1 MPSPHE
7 TLKPCSDTR
16 ISEVLESQKPACDKP
31 SASSASSATNR
42 ATSAETI
49 MPMPCAKT
57 AARRRHK
64 YIRLSPAN
72 TDSLA
77 EEQQT
82 PKPSEFN
89 CFGLLGS
96 PHRCVFCIGLALCR
110 LSSTSMV
117 LGHTHPLLQQ
127 GTPPRSFFLTLLHK
141 VVHRS
146 TLQFQQLLH
155 RQCTM
160 ASRQFER

>member
-72 TDSLA
+72 TDSLE

-96 PHRCVFCIGLALCR
+96 PHRCVFCMGLALCR

-117 LGHTHPLLQQ
+117 LGHTHTHTATI
-127 GTPPRSFFLTLLHK
+127 GHSA
-141 VVHRS
+141 
-146 TLQFQQLLH
+146 QLLLSDTPAQSGTYIGAH
-155 RQCTM
+155 FSFSRCCTDN
-160 ASRQFER
+160 AR